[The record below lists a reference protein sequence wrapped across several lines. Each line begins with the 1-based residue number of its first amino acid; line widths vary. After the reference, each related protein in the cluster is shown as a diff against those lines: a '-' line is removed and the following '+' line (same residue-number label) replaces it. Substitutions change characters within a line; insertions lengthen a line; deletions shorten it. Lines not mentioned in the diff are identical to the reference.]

1 MKEYDQEIYEL
12 NERILELKNLS
23 FETERNITHLNIFAS
38 QYTTAR
44 DNEVKKKEQTQKN
57 LDKLTARFKKLTK
70 SNKLLIKGAHTEFV
84 TDEKT
89 NKELENLSSTLK
101 KSK

>member
-1 MKEYDQEIYEL
+1 MKEYNEEIYEL
-12 NERILELKNLS
+12 NERISTSTKLL
-23 FETERNITHLNIFAS
+23 FETELNIVHLNTLVS
-38 QYTTAR
+38 EYVTAR
-44 DNEVKKKEQTQKN
+44 DNEIKKKEQTQKN
-57 LDKLTARFKKLTK
+57 LDKLTARFKKLIK